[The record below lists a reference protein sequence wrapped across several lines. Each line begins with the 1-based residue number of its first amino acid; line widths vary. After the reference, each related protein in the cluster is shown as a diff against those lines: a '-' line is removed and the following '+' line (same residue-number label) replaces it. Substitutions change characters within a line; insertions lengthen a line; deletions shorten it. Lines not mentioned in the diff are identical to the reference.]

1 MANHTSAKKASRQSL
16 KRTLINKSRNSRIK
30 TCIKKVLQAIESGA
44 VENARAAFVIAQS
57 EVMVGV
63 NKNIL
68 KLNTAS
74 RKISRLARRVKNMKQ
89 AA

>member
-1 MANHTSAKKASRQSL
+1 MANHASAKKASRQTL

-30 TCIKKVLQAIESGA
+30 TCIKKVLQAIESGS
-44 VENARAAFVIAQS
+44 VENARAAFVVAQS
-57 EVMVGV
+57 EVMMGV
-63 NKNIL
+63 NKRIL